1 MEAVILALVIELE
14 LNRVAE
20 EDQIKKK
27 LKKHLIR
34 KRLFATGLAIPQIM
48 EEINK

>member
-1 MEAVILALVIELE
+1 MIELE

-27 LKKHLIR
+27 LEKHPIGKKL
-34 KRLFATGLAIPQIM
+34 LAMGLAIPQIM